1 MRCHCHDDLSFVV
14 TSRADMR
21 SLAVVS
27 PCFYEAAYP
36 YVQGGALDAFLNALI
51 SPLYLY
57 IEVYARFPDYG
68 GRWVDVQVNGKM
80 MRIAEGIPGV

>member
-1 MRCHCHDDLSFVV
+1 M

-57 IEVYARFPDYG
+57 IEVCTLASRTMVAVG
-68 GRWVDVQVNGKM
+68 
-80 MRIAEGIPGV
+80 